1 MNSRLR
7 QIADLDRVIHEPARL
22 MIAATLY
29 LVKEADFLYLQ
40 GQTELTKGNLSSH
53 LAKLEEAGYVEIEK
67 TYRGKIPMTVCRLTK
82 KGRASFK
89 AYEAALRGA
98 LFEPANTGLK
108 LASRTSLGPRLDD
121 AAIVTSGGTM
131 RAPPVARGCEL
142 DA

>member
-7 QIADLDRVIHEPARL
+7 QIADLDRLIHEPARL

-40 GQTELTKGNLSSH
+40 RQTELTKGNLSSH

-67 TYRGKIPMTVCRLTK
+67 AYRGKIPMTVCRLTK

-98 LFEPANTGLK
+98 LFASANGTFE
-108 LASRTSLGPRLDD
+108 ASS
-121 AAIVTSGGTM
+121 
-131 RAPPVARGCEL
+131 
-142 DA
+142 